1 MYMYLLVL
9 RTLYCSYYSGALL
22 PGQQLSFPFV
32 FKSPNAG
39 IFKETWALQTGPV
52 LAGGRGVRVLLRG
65 VAFKEDTNAHKR
77 DELEVV
83 YKTLEKNPR
92 VIVFRGNELVASGDS

>member
-1 MYMYLLVL
+1 MLLMP
-9 RTLYCSYYSGALL
+9 YSGALL

-39 IFKETWALQTGPV
+39 IFKEMWALQTGPV

-77 DELEVV
+77 DELEV
-83 YKTLEKNPR
+83 YSHNMYM
-92 VIVFRGNELVASGDS
+92 RGDFHLGPCDT